1 MFLLILLKGSQIAL
15 KYVSKLSVIVFL
27 HIRNG
32 LWNPSIEA
40 LGK

>member
-15 KYVSKLSVIVFL
+15 KYVVIVFL
-27 HIRNG
+27 NIRNG